1 MGFLAGEAIQNIPIA
16 MASKMVTVLVD
27 SEEKVQI
34 AVDDLR
40 KFEMLSVDCEGVNLG
55 KDGEL
60 CLLQIATK
68 DKVYLF
74 DIVELKGKAFER
86 GKQEYIY
93 SKTLPQQTFCHL
105 ENRGGRSKC
114 PGKNVVEI
122 QLCLKHW
129 LEKLVF
135 TE

>member
-1 MGFLAGEAIQNIPIA
+1 
-16 MASKMVTVLVD
+16 MASKMLTVLVD

-74 DIVELKGKAFER
+74 DIVELKGKAFET

-93 SKTLPQQTFCHL
+93 SQTLLQQTFCHV